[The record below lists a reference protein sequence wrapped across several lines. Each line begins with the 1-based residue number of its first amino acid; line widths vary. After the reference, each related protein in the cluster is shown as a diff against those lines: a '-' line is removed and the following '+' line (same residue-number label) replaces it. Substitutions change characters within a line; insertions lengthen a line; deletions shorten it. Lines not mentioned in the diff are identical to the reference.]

1 MNYLF
6 LFFVAALFAA
16 CSTSSGE
23 QDKEIESLHKELI
36 KGHDEVMPLSMQLPK
51 LKEKVLAHAEE
62 TEADDVDSAQ
72 ILSLALTKANDDMY
86 TWMDDFAEAMK
97 VEDKAF
103 KISAYKRLQ
112 DEISVI
118 GEDTREAMK
127 DAKLFLNEE

>member
-1 MNYLF
+1 MKYLF

-16 CSTSSGE
+16 CSSSSGE

-62 TEADDVDSAQ
+62 TEDVDTAQ
-72 ILSLALTKANDDMY
+72 TLSLVLTKANDDMY

-118 GEDTREAMK
+118 GEDTREAIK

>member
-1 MNYLF
+1 MKYLF

-16 CSTSSGE
+16 CSSSSGE

-62 TEADDVDSAQ
+62 TEDVDAAQ
-72 ILSLALTKANDDMY
+72 TLSLVLTKANDDMY

-118 GEDTREAMK
+118 GEDTREAIK